1 MVDRVETDVSPF
13 KPGGRFVDE
22 SGTLTGEAYRFLDQI
37 WKRTGGFEDG
47 AWDTSAIAE
56 SLQTQISEL
65 NTTVEGL
72 LAERQFAD
80 ESRALDL
87 LQRIEALE
95 ASQSEMDFASQGSE
109 LVERIEALEAG
120 LADTAEVSESA
131 LRLASNVGKDAI
143 TVKEL
148 TDGRIPVSINEDGVV
163 LIDGYPVNN
172 SFSSSP
178 PSLTGITDANS
189 TGVVLARVDLD
200 DVRAINLWSLLGT
213 DIVFGSHGTGTMA
226 PGDTASFELE
236 VWYTAPDASPVAS
249 GGNFGSVGVTAYQVA
264 ASGARD
270 WSIILDNTGA
280 IDIKSELVTGNP
292 TITNDELNDEI
303 GLQNIKFPA
312 TALGASHIYL
322 VGRWIG
328 TTAASS
334 TGIVLRFTTGT
345 TLTATNL
352 LNRSVN

>member
-1 MVDRVETDVSPF
+1 MVDRIETDVSPF

-37 WKRTGGFEDG
+37 WKRTGGFQDG

-65 NTTVEGL
+65 NTIVEGL

-87 LQRIEALE
+87 LQ
-95 ASQSEMDFASQGSE
+95 
-109 LVERIEALEAG
+109 RIEALEAG

-178 PSLTGITDANS
+178 PSLTGITDADNV
-189 TGVVLARVDLD
+189 GIVLARVDLD
-200 DVRAINLWSLLGT
+200 EVRAINLWSLLGT
-213 DIVFGSHGTGTMA
+213 DIVFGSHGTGTMG
-226 PGDTASFELE
+226 PGETASFELE
-236 VWYTAPDASPVAS
+236 VWYTAPDASPIAIGS
-249 GGNFGSVGVTAYQVA
+249 NFPPGATAYQVA
-264 ASGARD
+264 ASGALD
-270 WSIILDNTGA
+270 WSIILDNAGN
-280 IDIKSELVTGNP
+280 IVINSELLPST
-292 TITNDELNDEI
+292 TINNDELNDEI

>member
-13 KPGGRFVDE
+13 KPGGLFVEQD
-22 SGTLTGEAYRFLDQI
+22 GKLTGEAYRFLDQI
-37 WKRTGGFEDG
+37 WKRTGGFQDG

-65 NTTVEGL
+65 NTKLEGL
-72 LAERQFAD
+72 LSDRAFSD
-80 ESRALDL
+80 ESRVLDL
-87 LQRIEALE
+87 LQRVEALE
-95 ASQSEMDFASQGSE
+95 ASRSE
-109 LVERIEALEAG
+109 LDFSDRTNDLIARIEALEAG

-143 TVKEL
+143 TVREL

-178 PSLTGITDANS
+178 PSLTGITDADNV
-189 TGVVLARVDLD
+189 GIVLARVDLD
-200 DVRAINLWSLLGT
+200 EVRAINLWSLLGT
-213 DIVFGSHGTGTMA
+213 DIVFGSHGTGTMG
-226 PGDTASFELE
+226 PGETASFELE
-236 VWYTAPDASPVAS
+236 VWYTAPDASPIAIGS
-249 GGNFGSVGVTAYQVA
+249 NFPPGATAYQVA
-264 ASGARD
+264 ASGALD
-270 WSIILDNTGA
+270 WSIILDNAGN
-280 IDIKSELVTGNP
+280 IVINSELLPST
-292 TITNDELNDEI
+292 TINNDELNDEI